1 MDGGERSA
9 VGVYTCEIGQLRAP
23 VSGNEAR
30 RAGWG
35 GRPARWSASFGN
47 DRGVV
52 SWPAPVN
59 LADNGA
65 WPGPSLV
72 HDCRA
77 AAATL
82 DGQLRRRRSRH
93 HMKTSC
99 GLSGMVL
106 EWFRSYLVGR
116 HQYVRIRSSSASTL
130 MLILCG
136 VPQRSVLGPILFCT
150 PPTLYC

>member
-1 MDGGERSA
+1 MVESAAPLVYIHVRSGSYEHRCPAMRPVERDG
-9 VGVYTCEIGQLRAP
+9 
-23 VSGNEAR
+23 
-30 RAGWG
+30 G
-35 GRPARWSASFGN
+35 GRPARWSASFGY

-72 HDCRA
+72 RDCRA

-93 HMKTSC
+93 HMKTSY